1 MNDFREN
8 FIGGVNL
15 HNLYSFNR
23 FRDQLLQLIEAAA
36 LENISINEFTQHKLN
51 LSDRSII
58 SLMIKKYSLNNV
70 VLAWNYLQCD
80 ELIKQFPSTFHDGKN
95 CIHQLLIFLELV
107 LSSGLY
113 LETSID
119 QSLGNTDEEKRPTNP
134 QINIHKIFAQFFDKI
149 DDVHEIQYHFLILL
163 VQHFMNNSVQ
173 SSKDFDDMIRYLET
187 VMDIFVS
194 YSVKGRC
201 GIF

>member
-1 MNDFREN
+1 
-8 FIGGVNL
+8 
-15 HNLYSFNR
+15 
-23 FRDQLLQLIEAAA
+23 
-36 LENISINEFTQHKLN
+36 
-51 LSDRSII
+51 
-58 SLMIKKYSLNNV
+58 MIKKYSLNNV